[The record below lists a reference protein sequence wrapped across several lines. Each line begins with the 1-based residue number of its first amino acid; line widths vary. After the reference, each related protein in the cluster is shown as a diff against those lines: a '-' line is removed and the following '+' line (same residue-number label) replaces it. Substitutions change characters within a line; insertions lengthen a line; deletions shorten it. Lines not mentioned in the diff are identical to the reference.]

1 MKILSGAQIKE
12 ADNSTINS
20 RKITSLELMEY
31 ASTQCFNFIKE
42 NLNIQQRTIKIFC
55 GVGNNGGDGLVIA
68 RLLASKKVKISCY
81 IVHFSEKKSDD
92 FTENYKRI
100 KTIKNVHCY
109 DIVNSEHFPVI
120 QPNDIV
126 IDAIFGVGLTRTPEG
141 FIKKLIQHI
150 NASKSTIISID
161 MPSGLFTE
169 SPVLDKD
176 SVIKATLIL
185 TFQVPKLAL
194 LLPENA
200 AYCNDFKIMDI
211 GLDQAFIDT
220 LSVQNF
226 FITKSF
232 VNTLFKI
239 RTKFQHKGSFGHAL
253 ILGGSYGK
261 IGAVVLS
268 SKAAL
273 KVGSGLVSAYVPKCG
288 YQIIQTSVPEIMVE
302 VDAENELHYF
312 NFKSDGTSVGLGPGI
327 GTSEKTAEGFI
338 NFLKEYTKPLVLD
351 ADALNILASR
361 KDDLKYIPTNS
372 VLTPHP
378 KEFERLVGS
387 WKNDFDKLQKLKE
400 FSSMY
405 SCVVVLKGAH
415 TVIVFKNNCYF
426 NSTGNAALATA
437 GSGDVL
443 TGIITGLI
451 AQGYTPLNAAIIG
464 VFIHGKTAEIY
475 TKKNPLETFIAS
487 DIIELLP
494 KALKKTFY
502 K

>member
-12 ADNSTINS
+12 ADNSTIIS
-20 RKITSLELMEY
+20 KKITSLALMEH
-31 ASTQCFNFIKE
+31 ASTQCYNYIKKNFKIHQKAIKV
-42 NLNIQQRTIKIFC
+42 FC
-55 GVGNNGGDGLVIA
+55 GVGNNGGDGLVVA
-68 RLLASKKVKISCY
+68 RLLASKAVEVRCY

-92 FTENYKRI
+92 FIENYNSI
-100 KTIKNVHCY
+100 KKHKNIQCI
-109 DIVNSEHFPVI
+109 DIINNEHFPDI
-120 QPNDIV
+120 QSSDIV
-126 IDAIFGVGLTRTPEG
+126 LDAIFGVGLTRTPEG
-141 FIKKLIQHI
+141 FCKKLIQHI
-150 NASKSTIISID
+150 NGSNATVISID

-169 SPVLDKD
+169 SPVLDKE
-176 SVIKATLIL
+176 SVIKSTVVL

-200 AYCNDFKIMDI
+200 AYCNNFKIIDI
-211 GLDQAFIDT
+211 GLDQEFIDT
-220 LSVQNF
+220 LSVQNL

-232 VNTLFKI
+232 VKSLFKI

-253 ILGGSYGK
+253 ILGGSLGK

-273 KVGSGLVSAYVPKCG
+273 KIGSGLVSAYIPKCG
-288 YQIIQTSVPEIMVE
+288 YQIIQTAIPEIMVE
-302 VDAENELHYF
+302 VDTENELNYF
-312 NFKSDGTSVGLGPGI
+312 NFKSNATTIGIGPGM
-327 GTSEKTAEGFI
+327 GTSEKTSEGFI
-338 NFLKEYTKPLVLD
+338 NFLKEYTNPLVLD
-351 ADALNILASR
+351 ADALNIIATR
-361 KDDLKYIPTNS
+361 KDDLNCIPENS

-378 KEFERLVGS
+378 KEFERLVGT

-400 FSSMY
+400 FSSKY
-405 SCVVVLKGAH
+405 GCIVVLKGAH
-415 TVIVFKNNCYF
+415 TVIVNKDTCYF
-426 NSTGNAALATA
+426 NSSGNVALATA

-443 TGIITGLI
+443 TGVITGLI

-464 VFIHGKTAEIY
+464 VYLHGKTAEIY
-475 TKKNPLETFIAS
+475 TAKNPLETFIAS